1 MYYRLFI
8 FVLLCAFSYKSFAYD
23 FKVDGLCYDIL
34 SESEHTVEV
43 TYETEPIG
51 NPAYKNIFG
60 ELFIPETVSYN
71 NNTYKVTSIG
81 YSAFRGCSSLTGS
94 LKIPNSVT
102 TIKDLAFCR
111 CSSFTGSLIIPNSVT
126 FIGSSAFLECSGFS
140 SSLSIPNSVTSI
152 GSSAFKDCSG
162 FTGSLVIPNSVT
174 SIENYT
180 FWGCS
185 GFSGSLEIPN
195 SVTSI
200 GDGGFYGCSGF
211 TGSLTIPNT
220 VKTIG
225 EFAFY
230 RCSGFTGSLTI
241 PNSVMLIGQYAFDHC
256 SGFTGSLTISNSL
269 TTIEESVFGSCHGFT
284 GSLAIP
290 NSVTSIKSKA
300 FSLCSGF
307 TGTLTIPNSVI
318 SIGISAFQ
326 DCSGLI
332 SITIGNGI
340 QSVSERAFASCKN
353 VSDVYC
359 QATEVPNTDGSAFEG
374 SITGQSTLHVPESSI
389 DSYKGT
395 APWSEF
401 NTITELNGGS
411 SGYIDQT
418 QTVKINGIYYKLDLE
433 TNSATVSNIPGYW
446 RCYSGD
452 IVIPDKVEY
461 QNTEYVVN
469 AIGDNAFKLCDGMTS
484 CKMPN
489 TIKSIGN
496 ESFLTCK
503 LLTSIEI
510 PESVESI
517 GNFAFMYCYN
527 ISQIYLPTNIARIG
541 TKAFDETAWY
551 DKIYNE
557 STDGVIYLNKVA
569 YSYKGISPIKLEIKE
584 GTLGIASKAFN
595 VNVDLYSVLLPQTL
609 LVIGEGT
616 FEYCSS
622 LSSIEIPSSV
632 EIISPR
638 TFYGCTGLSSV
649 ILHEGLKRIENSAFE
664 LCAKLETIS
673 IPSSVTYIDGFY
685 GCEGLRSVHIN
696 DLSAWC
702 KIDMVGRNPLS
713 YANHLYLNGNEITD
727 LIIPNDISSIKNNA
741 FSGCSMKTV
750 QLHDGVL
757 NIDSNAFS
765 NCSALSTI
773 SFSMNLTNIG
783 KFAFFGCGN
792 LTSVSIPNGVTSIGE
807 YAFSGCTGL
816 LSISIPN
823 SVTSIDAQTF
833 EGCGGLTSITIGSG
847 IQRISRRAFGSC
859 KNVADVYCY
868 ATEVPLTNGTAF
880 EDSNIE
886 QSTLHVPE
894 SSIDSYKALFPWSG
908 FKSVTSI
915 EGGKAYT
922 LSITSTAN
930 GSVTYSGNTIDGTTK
945 SFTVNEG
952 TSATLTFTPNSNYQ
966 ICSVKVDG
974 VNVTSSVSNNQYTIS
989 NIKRST
995 TVEVKFEEIISSF
1008 TYHGVNCRVLSNTE
1022 KTVIIAHGDY
1032 DQALEVPASFTVNG
1046 VTWYVNGIDNDVM
1059 TDNPQLAA
1067 VIWNPAVKFDAKVSN
1082 PNFLLYVISADYAPS
1097 GIKNVI
1103 VNGTAD
1109 NITLTEADGGNDFY
1123 CPKAF
1128 AARSIGYTHN
1138 YGMITGV
1145 GECRGWETIAL
1156 PFNVQK
1162 IVHSEKGQVVPFAV
1176 WQKGETQRPFWLY
1189 ELTGNGWKEAG
1200 AIKAYTPYVISMPN
1214 NELYYESSCLN
1225 GQVTFSAENVAVEAT
1240 NSHQVSY
1247 NGKTFVPNFSVRE
1260 SNGYVYALN
1269 VKNDWAAYNGSLTE
1283 GSHFVQNLRTVHPF
1297 EAYMTTENNSR
1308 AAFSIFDDD
1317 ATEVQG
1323 VKMLLDQRKI
1333 TPCGDKFL
1341 KVCVPRE
1348 K

>member
-1 MYYRLFI
+1 
-8 FVLLCAFSYKSFAYD
+8 
-23 FKVDGLCYDIL
+23 
-34 SESEHTVEV
+34 
-43 TYETEPIG
+43 
-51 NPAYKNIFG
+51 
-60 ELFIPETVSYN
+60 
-71 NNTYKVTSIG
+71 VTSIG
-81 YSAFRGCSSLTGS
+81 STAFAECSG
-94 LKIPNSVT
+94 
-102 TIKDLAFCR
+102 
-111 CSSFTGSLIIPNSVT
+111 FTGSLT
-126 FIGSSAFLECSGFS
+126 
-140 SSLSIPNSVTSI
+140 IPNSVTSI
-152 GSSAFKDCSG
+152 GQSAFAGCSG
-162 FTGSLVIPNSVT
+162 FTGSLTLSNTIT
-174 SIENYT
+174 SIE
-180 FWGCS
+180 
-185 GFSGSLEIPN
+185 ER
-195 SVTSI
+195 V
-200 GDGGFYGCSGF
+200 FYGCSGF
-211 TGSLTIPNT
+211 TGSLTIPNSVT
-220 VKTIG
+220 AIGYGAFFNCRGFTGPLTIPNSVTSLG
-225 EFAFY
+225 DFVFYYCTGFTGSLVISSSLSSIGASAFFG
-230 RCSGFTGSLTI
+230 CSGFTGSLTI
-241 PNSVMLIGQYAFDHC
+241 PNSVTFIGNVAFAEC
-256 SGFTGSLTISNSL
+256 S
-269 TTIEESVFGSCHGFT
+269 E
-284 GSLAIP
+284 
-290 NSVTSIKSKA
+290 
-300 FSLCSGF
+300 
-307 TGTLTIPNSVI
+307 
-318 SIGISAFQ
+318 
-326 DCSGLI
+326 LI
-332 SITIGNGI
+332 SITIGSGI
-340 QSVSERAFASCKN
+340 QRINERAFASCKN
-353 VSDVYC
+353 IADVYC
-359 QATEVPNTDGSAFEG
+359 LATEVPNTDETAFEG

-418 QTVKINGIYYKLDLE
+418 QTVEINGIYYKLDLE

-915 EGGKAYT
+915 EGNKAYI

-966 ICSVKVDG
+966 IGSVKVDG
-974 VNVTSSVSNNQYTIS
+974 VDVTSSVSNNQYTIS
-989 NIKRST
+989 NISKNT
-995 TVEVKFEEIISSF
+995 TVSVTFEVKPGTILSYE
-1008 TYHGVNCRVLSNTE
+1008 GVYYSVLSGADR
-1022 KTVIIAHGDY
+1022 TVNVANGEY
-1032 DQALEVPASFTVNG
+1032 AQSLEVPASIIVNG
-1046 VTWYVNGIDNDVM
+1046 VSWSVKGIENNA
-1059 TDNPQLAA
+1059 TESIGRLAA
-1067 VIWNPAVKFDAKVSN
+1067 VIWNPTVKFNVSVSN
-1082 PNFLLYVISADYAPS
+1082 PNFLLYVSSADYAPS
-1097 GIKNVI
+1097 TIKNVI
-1103 VNGTAD
+1103 VNGTA
-1109 NITLTEADGGNDFY
+1109 NSITLTEDDKGNDFY
-1123 CPKAF
+1123 CPQAF
-1128 AARSIGYTHN
+1128 TAKTISYNHDYI
-1138 YGMITGV
+1138 MVTGV

-1156 PFNVQK
+1156 PFDVQK
-1162 IVHSEKGQVVPFAV
+1162 ITHAEKGQIIPFAA
-1176 WQKGETQRPFWLY
+1176 WYSGETRRPFWLY
-1189 ELTGNGWKEAG
+1189 ELTNNGWKEAG
-1200 AIKAYTPYVISMPN
+1200 TIKANTPYIISMPN
-1214 NELYYESSCLN
+1214 NELYHEASCLN
-1225 GQVTFSAENVAVEAT
+1225 GRVTFSAENVTVGAT
-1240 NSHQVSY
+1240 SNNTPSY
-1247 NGKTFVPNFSVRE
+1247 NGKTFVPNFSTRE
-1260 SNGYVYALN
+1260 SNSHIYALN
-1269 VKNDWAAYNGSLTE
+1269 VINDWATYNGNLAE

-1297 EAYMTTENNSR
+1297 EAYMIVTGSNAR
-1308 AAFSIFDDD
+1308 ALFGIFDDD
-1317 ATEVQG
+1317 ATEVRG
-1323 VKMLLDQRKI
+1323 IKILLNQRKGTYNLNGQKLDERSDRKLPAGVYI
-1333 TPCGDKFL
+1333 IDGQ
-1341 KVCVPRE
+1341 KVMV